1 MNTGPGD
8 RPAGAGPAGAA
19 PGPAA
24 EAGSA
29 PGSPHLA
36 ESGADA
42 WAPRAASGAVCP
54 PGGHSTDLIADDAAL
69 IADELVT
76 NAVVH
81 AGTSVEVR
89 CRLTERPPADWAVAQ
104 GAEEEAPGLLVEV
117 SDHHPSRAPAD
128 PGTPYGRSG
137 PYTAEYGRGLQ
148 IVASLAERWGVTYRT
163 GLKTVWARIALDGT
177 GTAGRLPVRA
187 DEEVP
192 DRAGGGSAR
201 AETDWRGH
209 GALSFLAETSDLLAG
224 QLDEELVAALAG
236 QLLVPRLAE
245 WCAVWLDGSGTSS
258 RLAGVWHADEARVE
272 GLRALLERRPPRPMD
287 PPYPGPVEIPGPG
300 TEYDGGPADSGRPL
314 SAGRASHATGS
325 TGSAVRGTAAV
336 TGGDAPGQGPGPGAQ
351 EDFGPGEGA
360 LPGPGDGPDV
370 MPVGVTLSCRLVTNG
385 RPVGTLL
392 LGRPGKAPVPD
403 EIVELIEDFARRVAL
418 AVGAARRYTRQA
430 TISRVL
436 QRGLLPSQV
445 ARIPGVASGL
455 VYEPSDEGLAG
466 GDFYDV
472 FHCPGDRWCF
482 MLGDVQGSGPEAAV
496 VTGLARP
503 WLRLLGR
510 EGYQVGEV
518 LDRLNRLLLDDA
530 TEAAEAASAMAA
542 ASAAET
548 MAAGEAMAAGLPLT
562 DLPLPELPVV
572 GASEGYHPRFL
583 SLLYGELVPLPVGGK
598 GGGARCTVASAGH
611 PLPLLLRPDGSVRP
625 AAEPQLLLGVAENTP
640 YESQTFDLEPG
651 DTLLCVTDGVSE
663 RRSGGRMLDDGD
675 GLARALS
682 QCAGLTAE
690 AVAERI
696 RRLVH
701 DFDGAPPDDDLA
713 LLVFQA
719 E

>member
-1 MNTGPGD
+1 M
-8 RPAGAGPAGAA
+8 
-19 PGPAA
+19 
-24 EAGSA
+24 
-29 PGSPHLA
+29 
-36 ESGADA
+36 
-42 WAPRAASGAVCP
+42 VCP
-54 PGGHSTDLIADDAAL
+54 PGRHSMDLIADDAAL
-69 IADELVT
+69 IIDELVT

-81 AGTSVEVR
+81 AGTTVEVR
-89 CRLTERPPADWAVAQ
+89 CRLTEPIPAAWAAAQ
-104 GAEEEAPGLLVEV
+104 GAEEEPPALLVEV

-163 GLKTVWARIALDGT
+163 GLKTVWARVALDGT
-177 GTAGRLPVRA
+177 GTAGLLPART
-187 DEEVP
+187 DEEEP
-192 DRAGGGSAR
+192 GAARGSSAR
-201 AETDWRGH
+201 AETEWRGH

-245 WCAVWLDGSGTSS
+245 WCGVWLDGPGASA
-258 RLAGVWHADEARVE
+258 RLAGVWHADEGRLGA
-272 GLRALLERRPPRPMD
+272 LRTLLEKQVPRPAE
-287 PPYPGPVEIPGPG
+287 PPYPGPVEIP
-300 TEYDGGPADSGRPL
+300 AL
-314 SAGRASHATGS
+314 
-325 TGSAVRGTAAV
+325 
-336 TGGDAPGQGPGPGAQ
+336 GGDAA
-351 EDFGPGEGA
+351 DT
-360 LPGPGDGPDV
+360 GPD
-370 MPVGVTLSCRLVTNG
+370 GVTLSCRLVTNG

-418 AVGAARRYTRQA
+418 AIGAARRYTRQA

-510 EGYQVGEV
+510 EGFRVGEV
-518 LDRLNRLLLDDA
+518 MDRLNRLLLDDA

-562 DLPLPELPVV
+562 DLPLPELPAV

-583 SLLYGELVPLPVGGK
+583 SLLFGDLVPLP

-625 AAEPQLLLGVAENTP
+625 AAEPQLLLGIAEATR

-651 DTLLCVTDGVSE
+651 DTLLCVTDGVTE

-675 GLARALS
+675 GLARALAG
-682 QCAGLTAE
+682 CAGLSADR
-690 AVAERI
+690 VAERV

-701 DFDGAPPDDDLA
+701 EFDAAPPDDDLA

>member
-1 MNTGPGD
+1 M
-8 RPAGAGPAGAA
+8 AA
-19 PGPAA
+19 V
-24 EAGSA
+24 
-29 PGSPHLA
+29 H
-36 ESGADA
+36 
-42 WAPRAASGAVCP
+42 RALCP

-81 AGTSVEVR
+81 AGTTVEVR
-89 CRLTERPPADWAVAQ
+89 CRLTERPPAGWAAAL
-104 GAEEEAPGLLVEV
+104 GAEEEPPGLLVEV

-177 GTAGRLPVRA
+177 GTSGRLPVRV
-187 DEEVP
+187 DEEGRVDEP
-192 DRAGGGSAR
+192 GPRAHT
-201 AETDWRGH
+201 ETDWRGH

-224 QLDEELVAALAG
+224 QLDEEMVAALAG
-236 QLLVPRLAE
+236 QLLVPRLAQ
-245 WCAVWLDGSGTSS
+245 WCAVWLDGSGTSA
-258 RLAGVWHADEARVE
+258 RLAGVWHADETRLDA
-272 GLRALLERRPPRPMD
+272 LRTLLEKQPPRPAD
-287 PPYPGPVEIPGPG
+287 PPYPGPVEVPAPGAEHSARAAHMGGTGPDSGTGTGVAPATRAVSVDAVPAGPG
-300 TEYDGGPADSGRPL
+300 SAAAADTPA
-314 SAGRASHATGS
+314 
-325 TGSAVRGTAAV
+325 
-336 TGGDAPGQGPGPGAQ
+336 
-351 EDFGPGEGA
+351 
-360 LPGPGDGPDV
+360 
-370 MPVGVTLSCRLVTNG
+370 VTLSCRLVTNG

-403 EIVELIEDFARRVAL
+403 EIIELVEDFARRVAL
-418 AVGAARRYTRQA
+418 AIGAARRYTRQA

-436 QRGLLPSQV
+436 QRALLPSQV

-455 VYEPSDEGLAG
+455 VYEPRDEGLAG

-472 FHCPGDRWCF
+472 FHCPEDRWCF

-548 MAAGEAMAAGLPLT
+548 MAAGEAAAAGLPLSE
-562 DLPLPELPVV
+562 LPLSELPAV

-583 SLLYGELVPLPVGGK
+583 SLLYGELVPLPA
-598 GGGARCTVASAGH
+598 GGARCTVASAGH
-611 PLPLLLRPDGSVRP
+611 PLPLLLRPDGTVRP
-625 AAEPQLLLGVAENTP
+625 AAEPQLLLGIAENSP

-651 DTLLCVTDGVSE
+651 DTLLCVTDGVTE
-663 RRSGGRMLDDGD
+663 RRSGGRMLDDAD
-675 GLARALS
+675 GLARALAG
-682 QCAGLTAE
+682 CTGLTAQ
-690 AVAERI
+690 AVADRI
-696 RRLVH
+696 REVVH
-701 DFDGAPPDDDLA
+701 AFDGAPPDDDLA